1 MLTRYELTLESSRA
15 VQPESEWAYPLYA
28 ALLEQLPETVA
39 ESQHIGDRTPIS
51 QFLRCDPDG
60 TMRWHVS
67 LLGTAAEDVI
77 APVLETNKVYH
88 LRKLN
93 TVLQVTDRRK
103 VTISSVEDL
112 LTEPHKQ
119 KRKLRFC
126 TPTAF
131 KSRGEYELLPT
142 PERMLQNLVRQ
153 WNVCVP
159 ECSIEDE
166 DNEGIFMLTRDLR
179 YCGLEL
185 KDRTYRLK
193 GHPIPGIMGTLTL
206 DNRYQGFLAQLVNGL
221 LTFATFSGVGI
232 KTTLGM
238 GGIIEEPLK

>member
-1 MLTRYELTLESSRA
+1 M
-15 VQPESEWAYPLYA
+15 
-28 ALLEQLPETVA
+28 A

-179 YCGLEL
+179 CCGLEL
-185 KDRTYRLK
+185 KNRTYRLK

-221 LTFATFSGVGI
+221 LTFATFAGVGI

>member
-15 VQPESEWAYPLYA
+15 VPPESEWAYPLYA
-28 ALLEQLPETVA
+28 ALLEQLPKTVA

-179 YCGLEL
+179 
-185 KDRTYRLK
+185 
-193 GHPIPGIMGTLTL
+193 
-206 DNRYQGFLAQLVNGL
+206 
-221 LTFATFSGVGI
+221 
-232 KTTLGM
+232 
-238 GGIIEEPLK
+238 

>member
-1 MLTRYELTLESSRA
+1 MLTRYELTLESSWA
-15 VQPESEWAYPLYA
+15 VPPESEWAYPLYA
-28 ALLEQLPETVA
+28 ALLEQLPKTVA

-179 YCGLEL
+179 CCGLEL
-185 KDRTYRLK
+185 KNRTYRLK

-221 LTFATFSGVGI
+221 LTFATFAGVGI

>member
-39 ESQHIGDRTPIS
+39 ASQHIGDRTPIS

-93 TVLQVTDRRK
+93 TVLQVTGRRK

-142 PERMLQNLVRQ
+142 PERMLQNLMRQ

-179 YCGLEL
+179 CCGLEL

-221 LTFATFSGVGI
+221 LTFATFAGVGI

>member
-15 VQPESEWAYPLYA
+15 VPPESEWAYPLYA
-28 ALLEQLPETVA
+28 ALLEQLPKTVA

-179 YCGLEL
+179 CCGLEL
-185 KDRTYRLK
+185 KNRTYRLK

-221 LTFATFSGVGI
+221 LTFATFAGVGI

>member
-15 VQPESEWAYPLYA
+15 VPPESEWAYPLYA
-28 ALLEQLPETVA
+28 ALLEQLPKTVA

-179 YCGLEL
+179 CCGLEL

-221 LTFATFSGVGI
+221 LTFATFAGVGI